1 MTSPH
6 TKLWYLMKMDFFN
19 GLDSRQY
26 AIIDRDS
33 SVLLVRKRENIP
45 FRGTA
50 GKNIY
55 FIKQGKIKLI
65 KIMPDGKS
73 LALDILKEGTLFGE
87 MDWDDQQQDDVF
99 AEAMEDC
106 MLCVMKKANFDRL
119 MEEVPALSKQV
130 LKLIGLRLK
139 KIENRLTDLLYSTV
153 EERLARTLLN
163 LSRDFGIEDNEKLV
177 LKIKLTHKDIA
188 ELIASTRETV
198 TAVLNDLKQKGLID
212 YSDRFFVIRNAHR
225 LKELAGMAVSFHTA

>member
-33 SVLLVRKRENIP
+33 SVLRVRKRENIP

-50 GKNIY
+50 CKNIY

-119 MEEVPALSKQV
+119 MEEVPDLSKRV

-225 LKELAGMAVSFHTA
+225 LKELAGMTVSFHTA